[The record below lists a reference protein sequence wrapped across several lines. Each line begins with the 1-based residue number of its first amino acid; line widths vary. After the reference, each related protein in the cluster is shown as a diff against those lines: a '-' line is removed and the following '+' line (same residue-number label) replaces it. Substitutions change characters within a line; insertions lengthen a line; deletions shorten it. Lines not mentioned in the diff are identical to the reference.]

1 MEIAAVS
8 GTEPSPEQFLRQRG
22 KTRSREKGIVY
33 DPANQSLKIRR
44 IKKIER
50 SSKLSARGIYTG
62 DNTNIWRFAEANSN
76 TEYMSCE
83 LPSSNIINVFAIKN
97 STGGEAV
104 TRGREEDD
112 NIFIGRLNLE
122 RLGILDQLSRKF
134 GLLKTLYIVKSNLPT
149 E

>member
-1 MEIAAVS
+1 
-8 GTEPSPEQFLRQRG
+8 
-22 KTRSREKGIVY
+22 
-33 DPANQSLKIRR
+33 
-44 IKKIER
+44 
-50 SSKLSARGIYTG
+50 
-62 DNTNIWRFAEANSN
+62 
-76 TEYMSCE
+76 MSCE

-104 TRGREEDD
+104 TKGREEDD